1 MAMFQKFCSPEMALD
16 LTKKMLGKGLLD
28 AKQTTGTCYCSQQAL
43 EYELPPPQLIKM
55 NQTTGPSYSPSNHH
69 WFEIL
74 AGFLYKVNHSSK
86 SSWIMCR
93 SQPNSPTPVSVESC
107 LKKPWNAL
115 VKRAHAANPCI
126 QKKNNNTKTIMNH
139 ESSSRWWWFLSPIW
153 TNLLVKFGNQF
164 PKFRGEISAKPTT

>member
-1 MAMFQKFCSPEMALD
+1 
-16 LTKKMLGKGLLD
+16 MLGKGLLD

-43 EYELPPPQLIKM
+43 EYELPPPQAQVSKM

-69 WFEIL
+69 PFDIL

-86 SSWIMCR
+86 SCRIMCR
-93 SQPNSPTPVSVESC
+93 MSTQLSSTCFCGKGVWKSHEMPLSNVRM
-107 LKKPWNAL
+107 LQIHAFKKKDND
-115 VKRAHAANPCI
+115 
-126 QKKNNNTKTIMNH
+126 TKTIMNH
-139 ESSSRWWWFLSPIW
+139 ESLSRWWWFLSPIW